1 MLRPYLGTRTLSR
14 PARREF
20 VATLGAVLL
29 TSLDRLG
36 VPRRSRPAAP
46 PGSASTH
53 PFRIRT
59 VTAGVRLD
67 SAADMRTIESAISF
81 LDRTRK
87 AYADAGYEVQT
98 IRIATQPLT
107 SPARGDA
114 RDRLTA
120 DLQVLDRVATDH
132 KVLVSVG
139 PLVRDHRADP
149 EFPEWVARLIAATGS
164 VSCSVTVASP
174 GHGVHDRAAR
184 TAAAA
189 IAAIARATPGG
200 EGNFR
205 FAAAANCPAGIPFFP
220 VAYHEGADA
229 FALGLESAPIVA
241 AAFAEGGGREA
252 AQARLKA
259 LLEAQLGPVQAIAMA
274 AARREGRRYL
284 GIDASPAPGKDAS
297 IGAAIEALT
306 HTPFGGASTL
316 EACATITD
324 VLKGLA
330 LRTCGYSGLMLPV
343 LEDPVLARRAAERRF
358 TVRELLLYS
367 SVCGTGLDVVPLP
380 GDAPLDV
387 LAALVGDVAALAV
400 KLHKPLSARLFPIPG
415 KAAGDA
421 VQFAN
426 PFLTDSV
433 VMPAE

>member
-1 MLRPYLGTRTLSR
+1 MLRPYLGTRTLSG

-20 VATLGAVLL
+20 IATLGAVLL

-53 PFRIRT
+53 TFRIRT

-87 AYADAGYEVQT
+87 AYADGGYEVQT

-107 SPARGDA
+107 SPARGVA
-114 RDRLTA
+114 ADRLLA
-120 DLQVLDRVATDH
+120 DIQALDRAASQH
-132 KVLVSVG
+132 GVLVSVG
-139 PLVRDHRADP
+139 PLVRDDSADP
-149 EFPEWVARLIAATGS
+149 GFPDWVAGLIAATRN

-174 GHGVHDRAAR
+174 RYGIHDRAAR
-184 TAAAA
+184 AAAA
-189 IAAIARATPGG
+189 AMAAIARATPGG

-229 FALGLESAPIVA
+229 FAEAR
-241 AAFAEGGGREA
+241 GRRA
-252 AQARLKA
+252 AQARLKT
-259 LLEAQLGPVQAIAMA
+259 LLEAELGPVQAIAMA

-297 IGAAIEALT
+297 IGAAIEALS

-316 EACATITD
+316 EACAAITD

-330 LRTCGYSGLMLPV
+330 MRTCGYSGLMLPV
-343 LEDPVLARRAAERRF
+343 LEDPVLARRAAEHRF

-367 SVCGTGLDVVPLP
+367 SVCGTGLDVIPLP
-380 GDAPLDV
+380 GDAPVDV
-387 LAALVGDVAALAV
+387 LAALIRDVA
-400 KLHKPLSARLFPIPG
+400 
-415 KAAGDA
+415 D
-421 VQFAN
+421 
-426 PFLTDSV
+426 
-433 VMPAE
+433 E

>member
-1 MLRPYLGTRTLSR
+1 MIGPS
-14 PARREF
+14 RREF
-20 VATLGAVLL
+20 IAALSTVLL
-29 TSLDRLG
+29 ASLDRPG
-36 VPRRSRPAAP
+36 AR
-46 PGSASTH
+46 GSARPPTRSAGTH

-87 AYADAGYEVQT
+87 AYADGGYEVQT

-107 SPARGDA
+107 SPARGVA
-114 RDRLTA
+114 ADRLLA
-120 DLQVLDRVATDH
+120 DIQALDRAASQH
-132 KVLVSVG
+132 GVLVSVG
-139 PLVRDHRADP
+139 PLVRDDSADP
-149 EFPEWVARLIAATGS
+149 GFPDWVAGLIAATRN

-174 GHGVHDRAAR
+174 RYGIHDRAAR
-184 TAAAA
+184 AAAA
-189 IAAIARATPGG
+189 AMAAIARATPGG

-241 AAFAEGGGREA
+241 AAFAEARGRRA
-252 AQARLKA
+252 AQARLKT
-259 LLEAQLGPVQAIAMA
+259 LLEAELGPVQAIAMA

-297 IGAAIEALT
+297 IGAAVEALT

-415 KAAGDA
+415 KAAGDV
-421 VQFAN
+421 VQFTN